1 MKTKL
6 PTHSLAER
14 VERELERER
23 QERQLHDEA
32 RAGTSAS
39 EELRVKDARATM
51 SSAGLKRPAGR

>member
-1 MKTKL
+1 MNTKL

-23 QERQLHDEA
+23 QERILHDEA
-32 RAGTSAS
+32 RTGISAS
-39 EELRVKDARATM
+39 EELRVKDARTTS